1 MLDLRYQFKP
11 ALWSTIV
18 VLLMTALFLRLGFWQ
33 LSRAEEKDIQ
43 FTLLEH
49 YAQQPPVTV
58 PASFVELDD
67 YLYRQVEVRGYFD
80 SEYTIFLDNKLYQG
94 IAGYHVLT
102 PMRLANSKM
111 YVLVNRGWVPGG
123 HDRSQLPDIRT
134 PVDQIILTGIVIS
147 PSVKALML
155 SDEQVAG
162 KVWQNFDLDSY
173 QRMTGLTFQPLL
185 LLQQDNAVDDGLVR
199 QWEKPDSGASKNIG
213 YAFQWFSLAVVTL
226 IIYLVLNVKRKGVE

>member
-173 QRMTGLTFQPLL
+173 QRMTGLTFQPL
-185 LLQQDNAVDDGLVR
+185 
-199 QWEKPDSGASKNIG
+199 
-213 YAFQWFSLAVVTL
+213 
-226 IIYLVLNVKRKGVE
+226 

>member
-1 MLDLRYQFKP
+1 M
-11 ALWSTIV
+11 
-18 VLLMTALFLRLGFWQ
+18 G
-33 LSRAEEKDIQ
+33 SR
-43 FTLLEH
+43 
-49 YAQQPPVTV
+49 
-58 PASFVELDD
+58 
-67 YLYRQVEVRGYFD
+67 
-80 SEYTIFLDNKLYQG
+80 
-94 IAGYHVLT
+94 
-102 PMRLANSKM
+102 
-111 YVLVNRGWVPGG
+111 G